1 MQVNKKFTVG
11 AVITA
16 VVALILIVVFSG
28 SAGAAVQRLIGGK
41 DIKNNSIASRDIQND
56 SLTLKDAGPVLRNE
70 ILNNEGPTGPR
81 GPQGV
86 AGDDGA
92 DGQDSLFG
100 AYYATAAYNVGD
112 TNQGAIA
119 TVACSNP
126 SDVAIAGGV
135 QMIGVGGN
143 NSAVGSSFPGRM
155 DWTTNTPKVDRLDG
169 WIIQFDADTAP
180 EKVTLWALCV
190 PGATIPVVNTYSQS

>member
-1 MQVNKKFTVG
+1 MQTNKKWTIAGIIVTI
-11 AVITA
+11 VSL
-16 VVALILIVVFSG
+16 ALIFGFAG
-28 SAGAAVQRLIGGK
+28 SAGAAVKRLITGN
-41 DIKNNSIASRDIQND
+41 DVKNNSLTSRDIQND
-56 SLTLKDAGPVLRNE
+56 TLKLADTGPVLRNE
-70 ILNNEGPTGPR
+70 ILNNEGPR

-86 AGDDGA
+86 QGVAGA
-92 DGQDSLFG
+92 DGQDNLLD

-119 TVACSNP
+119 TVACQQE
-126 SDVAIAGGV
+126 SDVAISGGV

-155 DWTTNTPKVDRLDG
+155 DWTTNTPKAGRLDG
-169 WIIQFDADTAP
+169 WIVQFDATVAP

-190 PGATIPVVNTYSQS
+190 PGATIPVINTYSQG